1 MPVPSPLEENLNDLP
16 VFGATVINLRKDT
29 LLIFFIHSFFIF
41 FFVHTLCDMTQ
52 KKRTQGKKKKRCGS
66 CGAHKL
72 FVTAGDHF
80 SMLGKTTVGALK

>member
-29 LLIFFIHSFFIF
+29 LLIFFRSFFLHF
-41 FFVHTLCDMTQ
+41 LLCAHTLRYDT